1 MGNQK
6 FWALGQIYLDL
17 NSSCINYVSLSELP
31 SSLSLFPQL
40 QRTGMKEQYKK
51 STQHCV
57 GHILSMP
64 NILAIIVII
73 SFIRMHA
80 ELNEITSVESLALGE
95 AQQTLVSFT
104 SRKIQSFPNLLEF
117 QVLQMQSASLQP
129 PNNTLSSLFL
139 QKRMSLCHI
148 PPPFPLVLF
157 QQVFCTLLPKH
168 LFSLHW
174 DISFKFFLSL
184 SFLVRSQ
191 ILPSDHPL
199 LFPPLLLCV
208 LPSIPEVLI
217 TQTHFST
224 AKQRHLRLNQLCLSQ
239 KGYIYN
245 AEIGADRCVLSQEI
259 KAMTHKSDRCEQPK
273 QIC

>member
-1 MGNQK
+1 MREHLWKAWPWERLNKHQFLSPRGK
-6 FWALGQIYLDL
+6 FSPFQICLSFRCSKCKVLHYSHLIIHSPP
-17 NSSCINYVSLSELP
+17 SSCRREC
-31 SSLSLFPQL
+31 LF
-40 QRTGMKEQYKK
+40 
-51 STQHCV
+51 
-57 GHILSMP
+57 
-64 NILAIIVII
+64 AI
-73 SFIRMHA
+73 F
-80 ELNEITSVESLALGE
+80 
-95 AQQTLVSFT
+95 
-104 SRKIQSFPNLLEF
+104 
-117 QVLQMQSASLQP
+117 
-129 PNNTLSSLFL
+129 
-139 QKRMSLCHI
+139 
-148 PPPFPLVLF
+148 PPFPLVLF

-208 LPSIPEVLI
+208 LLSIPEVLI

>member
-40 QRTGMKEQYKK
+40 QRTDMKEQYKK

-148 PPPFPLVLF
+148 LPPSPLSSSSKCSAPCSLNISSLYTG
-157 QQVFCTLLPKH
+157 TLV
-168 LFSLHW
+168 SS
-174 DISFKFFLSL
+174 SFY
-184 SFLVRSQ
+184 
-191 ILPSDHPL
+191 H
-199 LFPPLLLCV
+199 
-208 LPSIPEVLI
+208 
-217 TQTHFST
+217 
-224 AKQRHLRLNQLCLSQ
+224 
-239 KGYIYN
+239 
-245 AEIGADRCVLSQEI
+245 
-259 KAMTHKSDRCEQPK
+259 
-273 QIC
+273 